1 MKQRE
6 IVKIWFL

>member
-6 IVKIWFL
+6 IVKKLK